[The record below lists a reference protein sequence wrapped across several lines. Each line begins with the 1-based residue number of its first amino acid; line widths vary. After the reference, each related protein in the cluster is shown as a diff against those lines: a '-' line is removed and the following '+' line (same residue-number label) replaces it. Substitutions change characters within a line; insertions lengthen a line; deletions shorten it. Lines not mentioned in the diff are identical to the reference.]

1 MEAIEKIVLDAHNNK
16 AFYRSEHEWHGGQ
29 LFIQNGSFHIPQ
41 FAMDNELKEL
51 KLKYGQLLQNLEQNI
66 RKDDKEA
73 IIRDVNMVIAEAL
86 ALKAKLEI
94 EWKV

>member
-1 MEAIEKIVLDAHNNK
+1 
-16 AFYRSEHEWHGGQ
+16 
-29 LFIQNGSFHIPQ
+29 
-41 FAMDNELKEL
+41 MDNELKEL

-94 EWKV
+94 E